1 MSGHP
6 PSFHL
11 HRAARRLEAAG
22 FESPLT
28 DARILMAD
36 VLGTNPGHLFMLD
49 AIEPAQLELFEAN
62 IERRLGWEPVQ
73 YITGTAPFRYEE
85 LAVAPGVF
93 IPRPESE
100 LLVDHALA
108 FLTSRPRGER
118 RVVELCAG
126 SGAISRSIAR
136 EIPVTDQWAVE
147 ISDDAMPWLER
158 NLREVDVEVVHA
170 DMADALRELD
180 GTVDL
185 VVVNPPYVPLWA
197 RHLLPGDVEF
207 DPEAAV
213 FAGPDGLDS
222 LRVVAD
228 VAARLLKPGGRLV
241 TEHDESHQ
249 DQVVA
254 LFGEPL
260 FSRATGHQ
268 DLAGRPRLVS
278 ADRSDVAGLE
288 S

>member
-1 MSGHP
+1 MSGQP

-11 HRAARRLEAAG
+11 HRAARRLETAG

-36 VLGTNPGHLFMLD
+36 VVGTNPGHLFMLD
-49 AIEPAQLELFEAN
+49 AIEPAQLAVFESHV
-62 IERRLGWEPVQ
+62 ERRLGWEPVQ
-73 YITGTAPFRYEE
+73 YITGTAFFRYEE
-85 LAVAPGVF
+85 VAVAPGVF

-100 LLVDHALA
+100 LLVDHALD
-108 FLTSRPRGER
+108 FLASRDRSER

-136 EIPVTDQWAVE
+136 EIPVKDQWAVE
-147 ISDDAMPWLER
+147 ISGDAIPWLER
-158 NLREVDVEVVHA
+158 NLREVAVEVVHA
-170 DMADALRELD
+170 DMADALHQLD

-185 VVVNPPYVPLWA
+185 VVANPPYVPLWA
-197 RHLLPGDVEF
+197 RDLLPEDVEF
-207 DPEAAV
+207 DPEMAV
-213 FAGPDGLDS
+213 FAGADGLDS

-254 LFGEPL
+254 LFAEPI
-260 FSRATGHQ
+260 FARATGRQ
-268 DLAGRPRLVS
+268 DLAGRPRLVT
-278 ADRSDVAGLE
+278 ADRSDVAGLG